1 MLWDEFIKVSSRF
14 HLDKFLQKL
23 LKPQLFD
30 TAIGRSMW
38 PCNCL
43 FYCNVDYW
51 RALQLID
58 MLKKK
63 HRIHFMTKSYN
74 TFCKQG
80 YACILVHSNK
90 IYLCS
95 LKVCKCKRVK
105 ENFAENHWIHSS
117 SEIIEWK
124 KQRTNYSWWK
134 HYSFLESYWGW
145 GAWHMHSNVF
155 REMMSKNRKLV
166 FRSRVTFFL
175 DARLHL
181 TK

>member
-1 MLWDEFIKVSSRF
+1 MNLQKIFPFLWDELIKVLSRF

-43 FYCNVDYW
+43 FNCNVDYW

-124 KQRTNYSWWK
+124 KAEN
-134 HYSFLESYWGW
+134 
-145 GAWHMHSNVF
+145 
-155 REMMSKNRKLV
+155 KLFV
-166 FRSRVTFFL
+166 METLLFSRVVL
-175 DARLHL
+175 RMRGL
-181 TK
+181 TYA